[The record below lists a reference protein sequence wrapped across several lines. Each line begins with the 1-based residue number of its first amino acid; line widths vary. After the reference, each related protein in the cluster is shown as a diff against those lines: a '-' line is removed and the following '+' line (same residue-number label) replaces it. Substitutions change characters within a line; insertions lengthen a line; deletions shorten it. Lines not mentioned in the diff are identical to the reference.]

1 MRKIAIAL
9 AAVGLLTASTVV
21 PFAPAEAHEWGHR
34 GWGGGG
40 WHGDHDNG
48 AAIGLGL
55 LGFMAGAA
63 LASSQP
69 YYAPPA
75 YGYSYAPY
83 GYSYAYSPY
92 SYSYGYTPYN
102 YGSYSYSGY

>member
-1 MRKIAIAL
+1 MRKFAIAL
-9 AAVGLLTASTVV
+9 AAVGLVTAAAVM
-21 PFAPAEAHEWGHR
+21 PFAPAQARGWDHR
-34 GWGGGG
+34 GWGGG

-48 AAIGLGL
+48 AAIGLGI

-75 YGYSYAPY
+75 YSYTYTPY

-92 SYSYGYTPYN
+92 GYGYA
-102 YGSYSYSGY
+102 GY